1 MRLTGRGGG
10 GVKSGTCGALELAC
24 PQLPASFLVVGH
36 PLPSRACLCG
46 GAWAQHGGVDRVV
59 VWLGRGGFC
68 RRNRIRLSNMTHALF
83 QCSLCCCLRSALS
96 LGLKK
101 FGTTNTTKKRFQTA
115 PRVAPAVCVLG
126 VLQTLPGLPCV
137 RLLLLLLLLVSVFFF
152 FFRLRRLVRAVPRAT
167 AASLAEVLGSG
178 VGTSSQHSNMCI
190 MGGITR
196 YIERGSAWCS
206 ALPCNQFQPYLLG
219 LLFPST

>member
-1 MRLTGRGGG
+1 M
-10 GVKSGTCGALELAC
+10 
-24 PQLPASFLVVGH
+24 
-36 PLPSRACLCG
+36 
-46 GAWAQHGGVDRVV
+46 DRVV

-83 QCSLCCCLRSALS
+83 QVFTVLLPRSALS

-137 RLLLLLLLLVSVFFF
+137 RLLLLLLLLVSSFSSSVFEDLYVQCPVQLQ
-152 FFRLRRLVRAVPRAT
+152 LRWQRCWAVALGQAGSTVICASWAASRAT
-167 AASLAEVLGSG
+167 SCAAVHGALRSLAISFNR
-178 VGTSSQHSNMCI
+178 TS
-190 MGGITR
+190 
-196 YIERGSAWCS
+196 
-206 ALPCNQFQPYLLG
+206 
-219 LLFPST
+219 